1 MGGCRACEACTGC
14 IADARRCHKLRTSW
28 SCDDTTYCTGTLQMD
43 TGATGLPTHPPH
55 RTLRLCS
62 PRAQN
67 VQTLHWRWSHWHAQ
81 VKDQDSTH
89 QRAGGKTKSASA
101 GATKAPR
108 TANDDLLWDAEPV
121 TFKAPGQHGTRNS
134 QPANATP
141 RPKGQGVRA
150 AASKSPLVRMAHH
163 SAART
168 QSAHECFAVA
178 FKLLCFLHVTV
189 KHTRSITP
197 CFCACCGFRN
207 LHPAGHGGRCRSSR
221 HTHHQLSTQACVGPV
236 CSRPTRHGQ
245 PDTAE
250 ASDLC

>member
-62 PRAQN
+62 PLAQN

-89 QRAGGKTKSASA
+89 QRAGGKAKSASA

-134 QPANATP
+134 QPANAAP

-207 LHPAGHGGRCRSSR
+207 LHPRRPWW
-221 HTHHQLSTQACVGPV
+221 PV
-236 CSRPTRHGQ
+236 PFVTPHAPS
-245 PDTAE
+245 A
-250 ASDLC
+250 